1 MVTASSF
8 FKDALQTENR
18 KKKKVLLPKSLLKF
32 FKSLGMHYVF
42 TKFAAGD
49 VS

>member
-8 FKDALQTENR
+8 FKDVLQTEGE
-18 KKKKVLLPKSLLKF
+18 KSTLLFKNLLEF